1 METDEQDSIVRS
13 NRKLKA
19 KYRPKDGRSRE
30 ENLISQPHTDHRVF
44 NNPNVLTRGWYPV
57 CPAKQIGKGQAESFR
72 IAKQRVVIFRSESGE
87 LSALDAF
94 CPHLGADLGNGR
106 VVGNNIQC
114 YFHQWEFGGDGC
126 LKKIPCMEKLGGSLS
141 SVGNRTYP
149 VQEEYGH
156 IWVYSH
162 PQAAHEVLKPSG
174 LEQDELTAFYLTE
187 VELFAHHH
195 VMMANGVDLQH
206 FATVHDLDIKFDY
219 DVDENSD
226 GTFIWRLKGKIPK
239 DNLKGKIANY
249 LLGDEAEY
257 HVKFGGGSL
266 VTITYGVNAKVRGK
280 PFPSLNVLWGCL
292 PQDNGISKVR
302 IFFVC
307 KKRPGLIGK
316 LKNAGLYCLTFFLLM
331 MLRDED
337 IEAFPNMR
345 FNTHRL
351 INADRS
357 LGRFIQLIDKC
368 ELSDWAGQ

>member
-1 METDEQDSIVRS
+1 MRFK
-13 NRKLKA
+13 RKVKA
-19 KYRPKDGRSRE
+19 KHRPKDGISRE
-30 ENLISQPHTDHRVF
+30 ENLASQPHTKHRVF
-44 NNPNVLTRGWYPV
+44 NNPEVLSRGWYPV
-57 CPAKQIGKGQAESFR
+57 CPSKDIAEGEARSFR
-72 IAKQRVVIFRSESGE
+72 IAKQRVVIFRTETGK
-87 LSALDAF
+87 LVGLDAF

-106 VVGNNIQC
+106 VVGENIQC

-126 LKKIPCMEKLGGSLS
+126 LKNIPCMEHLNDSFQK
-141 SVGNRTYP
+141 VGNRSYP

-156 IWVYSH
+156 IWIYSH
-162 PQAAHEVLKPSG
+162 QEAAHPVLKPSG
-174 LEQDELTAFYLTE
+174 LENEEVTALFLKE
-187 VELFAHHH
+187 VKLFAHHH

-219 DVDENSD
+219 DVDENND
-226 GTFIWRLKGKIPK
+226 GTFVWRLKGKIPQ
-239 DNLKGKIANY
+239 DNLKGKLANY
-249 LLGDEAEY
+249 LLGDEFEY

-266 VTITYGVNAKVRGK
+266 VTITYGANAKMLGR

-292 PQDNGISKVR
+292 PQDNGISNVR

-307 KKRPGLIGK
+307 KKRPGLRGK
-316 LKNAGLYCLTFFLLM
+316 LENAGLYFLTFFLLM

-368 ELSDWAGQ
+368 EVSDWAGP